1 MTFPPSPPAT
11 DLQMGNQ
18 RHEIGER
25 AERVVSDWL
34 AGRGWTV
41 LARRWR
47 SPAGELDLVCVDT
60 ERRLVG
66 VEVRFRRSARSG
78 SAVESVTARHRARLR
93 AALVAFALAHRVAH
107 RGLRT
112 DLVAVTPDGDR
123 LRLARHPGIDA
134 W

>member
-1 MTFPPSPPAT
+1 MA
-11 DLQMGNQ
+11 NQ

-25 AERVVSDWL
+25 AERAVADWL
-34 AGRGWTV
+34 TGRGWTV

-47 SPAGELDLVCVDT
+47 SPSGELDLVCLDA
-60 ERRLVG
+60 EARLVG

-78 SAVESVTARHRARLR
+78 SPVESVTALHRARLR
-93 AALVAFALAHRVAH
+93 AALVAFALTQRVGH

-112 DLVAVTPDGDR
+112 DLVAVTPEGDR
-123 LRLARHPGIDA
+123 LRLVRHPGIDA